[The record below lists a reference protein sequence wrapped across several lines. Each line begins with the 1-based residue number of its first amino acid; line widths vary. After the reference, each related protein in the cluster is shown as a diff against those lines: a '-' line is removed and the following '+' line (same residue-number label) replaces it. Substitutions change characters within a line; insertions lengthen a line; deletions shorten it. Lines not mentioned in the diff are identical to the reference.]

1 MKISLEISAEQIANM
16 MISAIES
23 GDPVTTASKG
33 GWCWGIYWHTRE
45 AVPRTDGLWYAKPA
59 FWRGNFKIQIVEV
72 VDENL
77 YDRNLDEDGNIA
89 SGALKVHTVRRR
101 HFIDGLTVMAKKFPH
116 LFAHILNDDSDAPC
130 ADIFLQC
137 TLFGEEKYA

>member
-1 MKISLEISAEQIANM
+1 MKITLEISAERIANL

-45 AVPRTDGLWYAKPA
+45 ATPRTDSLWYAKPA
-59 FWRGNFKIQIVEV
+59 FWRGNFKIQIIEV
-72 VDENL
+72 ADENL
-77 YDRNLDEDGNIA
+77 YDRDFDEKGNIA
-89 SGALKVHTVRRR
+89 SGALKVHTVCRR
-101 HFIDGLTVMAKKFPH
+101 HFVEGLTIMAQKFPH
-116 LFAHILNDDSDAPC
+116 LFGEILNDNSDAPC

-137 TLFGEEKYA
+137 VLFGEEKFA

>member
-1 MKISLEISAEQIANM
+1 MKITLDISAERIANL

-23 GDPVTTASKG
+23 GDPVTTACKG

-45 AVPRTDGLWYAKPA
+45 ATPRTNGLWYAKPA

-72 VDENL
+72 EDENL
-77 YDRNLDEDGNIA
+77 YDRWLDDDGNIK
-89 SGALKVHTVRRR
+89 SGAFKVHTLHRADFVK
-101 HFIDGLTVMAKKFPH
+101 GLTVMAEKYSH
-116 LFAHILNDDSDAPC
+116 LFGEILNDNSDAPC

-137 TLFGEEKYA
+137 VLFGEEKYA